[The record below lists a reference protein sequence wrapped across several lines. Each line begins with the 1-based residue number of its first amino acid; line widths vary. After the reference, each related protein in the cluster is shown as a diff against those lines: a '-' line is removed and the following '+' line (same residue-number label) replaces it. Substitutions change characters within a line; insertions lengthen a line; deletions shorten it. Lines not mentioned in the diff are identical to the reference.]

1 MILCDMY
8 FRAAVHVCQ
17 CILVYSNIRRDYLGI
32 GDVFQEIME
41 TFRSVRQ
48 LQRLKNDE
56 KTQYIYI
63 ASCNY
68 TIFFVDCCIQGQSRR
83 RRDFEHCGSTS
94 CKWCWT
100 GRHRSLEKPIRR
112 KGRRNRFRNHF
123 CITKSKLKWLELI
136 ENLTCDYYL
145 APYPPPPP

>member
-1 MILCDMY
+1 MILCGMY

-68 TIFFVDCCIQGQSRR
+68 TIF
-83 RRDFEHCGSTS
+83 
-94 CKWCWT
+94 
-100 GRHRSLEKPIRR
+100 L
-112 KGRRNRFRNHF
+112 
-123 CITKSKLKWLELI
+123 
-136 ENLTCDYYL
+136 
-145 APYPPPPP
+145 